1 MISKPLLYSLAGLS
15 PLAYRLFLFLYSLP
29 RLEHTNVQTT
39 LPIIRNTLGLSAK
52 NENNK
57 NILAAVD
64 ELLESRVLKSFKTNQ
79 NHYGDGKICL
89 IAAVLPIKNYRWS
102 FDFTLNPKIL
112 EMEQSGN
119 WSPIPTSIFPKLKS
133 IYALKLFML
142 LFANRQLKQRKINL
156 THPQFCVA
164 VGLNPKLRPSE
175 VRRRLQPALLE
186 IQEYGTNLFVGSD
199 NFSFSKKSNIWS
211 ICWQFSKK
219 EPQKEA
225 LPDSK
230 NLKNMPK
237 KQFITLLRS
246 LASQGLA
253 TLKVSVTG
261 GTVSVNAKGY
271 IVNLSNGQT
280 LNKNTANQI
289 WTELYKQRQNLHK
302 YIISPQVR

>member
-1 MISKPLLYSLAGLS
+1 MIAKPLLYSLAGLS
-15 PLAYRLFLFLYSLP
+15 PLSYKLFLFLYSLP

-39 LPIIRNTLGLSAK
+39 LPIIRSALGLSSK

-64 ELLESRVLKSFKTNQ
+64 ELLESRVLRSFKTNQ

-89 IAAVLPIKNYRWS
+89 IAAALPIKNYRWS

-112 EMEQSGN
+112 EIEKSGN
-119 WSPIPTSIFPKLKS
+119 WSPIPTEIFPKLKS

-142 LFANRQLKQRKINL
+142 LFANRGLKQRKINL
-156 THPQFCVA
+156 THTQFCMA
-164 VGLNPKLRPSE
+164 VGLDPRLRPSE
-175 VRRRLQPALLE
+175 VRRRLQPAFTE
-186 IQEYGTNLFVGSD
+186 IQQSGANLFVGPD
-199 NFSFSKKSNIWS
+199 NLLFSRKTGSWS
-211 ICWQFSKK
+211 IVWQFSKI
-219 EPQKEA
+219 EPQKPTM
-225 LPDSK
+225 PDARD
-230 NLKNMPK
+230 LKNMPK
-237 KQFITLLRS
+237 KRFITLLRS

-261 GTVSVNAKGY
+261 GTVSLNAKGY